1 MGDIMVHEIVN
12 NPNDFSFFIELG
24 KPLSK
29 AKSIK
34 ETFDVIMYQIG
45 DIFQPENWSLLL
57 NDSKTEEM
65 IFTIVVG
72 NNKQDLQGMR
82 IPKGKGIVGHIVS
95 TGKSLIVGDVEHDR
109 RFDVNIDKQTGF
121 KTQSIIGVPL
131 ITGKKIFGVIELIN
145 KISGENFTAMDL
157 KVLSS
162 IAEYAAIAIER
173 SYYNQAL
180 QKIAWVDLLTGV
192 NNRNGFERSVNNRM
206 ETLKRYKTPFSI
218 LMLDID
224 GFKQISTQYGHST
237 GDVILKKM
245 ASILKKSVRKIDKI
259 FRYEGDEFII
269 LLPTIDKQQAAQAKQ
284 RLLTKFNNFDKQFED
299 EIKCNVRISEHTL
312 DTYDL
317 VKLSSILDNRLL
329 SQTIEYEDNIE
340 NLGEHIQPLLEQE
353 AKEAQNVQAER
364 KKKYGKKV
372 SLQGEFTFFKI
383 HGHGSITVTELSMQS
398 IGFQTSDRHE
408 IRPED
413 ILDIKF
419 TLKNKSRSVIKR
431 RVIVDLVKDGFV
443 QGEFYNPP
451 PYDTDL
457 GFFIFG

>member
-1 MGDIMVHEIVN
+1 MIHEIVE

-57 NDSKTEEM
+57 NDSKTDEM

-192 NNRNGFERSVNNRM
+192 NNRNGFERAINTRM

-224 GFKQISTQYGHST
+224 GFKLISNKYGHSI
-237 GDVILKKM
+237 GDEILKKM
-245 ASILKKSVRKIDKI
+245 ASVLKKTVRKTDKI

-269 LLPTIDKQQAAQAKQ
+269 LMPTIDKQKAGQAKQ
-284 RLLTKFNNFDKQFED
+284 RLLTQFKDFDKQFED
-299 EIKCNVRISEHTL
+299 DIKCHVRILDYTL

-317 VKLSSILDNRLL
+317 AKLSSILDKKLL
-329 SQTIEYEDNIE
+329 NQTIVEYEDNIE
-340 NLGEHIQPLLEQE
+340 NLGENIQPLLEQE
-353 AKEAQNVQAER
+353 AKEAQNIQAEK

-383 HGHGSITVTELSMQS
+383 HGHGSITVTELSMQR
-398 IGFQTSDRHE
+398 IGFQASDRHE

-413 ILDIKF
+413 ILDVKF
-419 TLKNKSRSVIKR
+419 TLKDKGRSVIKR

-451 PYDTDL
+451 PYDKDL
-457 GFFIFG
+457 GFYIFG

>member
-1 MGDIMVHEIVN
+1 MHHEIAKIQ
-12 NPNDFSFFIELG
+12 NDFSFFIELG

-57 NDSKTEEM
+57 NDSKTDEM

-72 NNKQDLQGMR
+72 SNKGDLKGMR
-82 IPKGKGIVGHIVS
+82 LPKGKGIVGHIVT
-95 TGKSLIVGDVEHDR
+95 TGESLIVDNVQHDR
-109 RFDVNIDKQTGF
+109 RFDINIDKQTGF
-121 KTQSIIGVPL
+121 KTKSIIGVPL
-131 ITGKKIFGVIELIN
+131 ITGNKIFGVIELIN

-157 KVLSS
+157 KILSS

-180 QKIAWVDLLTGV
+180 QKVAWKDQLTGV
-192 NNRNGFERSVNNRM
+192 NNRNGFERAVNARM

-218 LMLDID
+218 LILDIAE
-224 GFKQISTQYGHST
+224 FQLIRNKYGHAI
-237 GDVILKKM
+237 GEKMIKKM
-245 ASILKKSVRKIDKI
+245 ASILKKTVRKVDKI

-269 LLPTIDKQQAAQAKQ
+269 ILPTIDSKKAKQAKQ
-284 RLLTKFNNFDKQFED
+284 RFVEQFKNFNKNFED
-299 EIKCNVRISEHTL
+299 EITCNIRVEEYTL

-317 VKLSSILDNRLL
+317 EKLSLILDKRLL
-329 SQTIEYEDNIE
+329 LPAIEYEDTIE
-340 NLGEHIQPLLEQE
+340 NIGENIQPLLEKE
-353 AKEAQNVQAER
+353 TKEATNIHAEQ

-383 HGHGSITVTELSMQS
+383 HGHGSMTVKELSMQK
-398 IGFQTSDRHE
+398 IGFQASDRHE

-413 ILDIKF
+413 ILDVKF
-419 TLKNKSRSVIKR
+419 TLKDKNRSVIKR
-431 RVIVDLVKDGFV
+431 RVIVDTVKDGFV

-451 PYDTDL
+451 PYDKDL
-457 GFFIFG
+457 GFFMFSG